1 MSLTHSLPQA
11 NNRGG
16 RKDADSPFA
25 IAEVGTTGSFVEGL
39 LVKLKVQGSD
49 RCFLLQI
56 ARAVLGPGGKGRIG
70 RWKQKM
76 TK

>member
-1 MSLTHSLPQA
+1 MSGQENKAPKRQ
-11 NNRGG
+11 GG
-16 RKDADSPFA
+16 KDADSPFA

-56 ARAVLGPGGKGRIG
+56 ARAVLGPGRKG
-70 RWKQKM
+70 
-76 TK
+76 TKL